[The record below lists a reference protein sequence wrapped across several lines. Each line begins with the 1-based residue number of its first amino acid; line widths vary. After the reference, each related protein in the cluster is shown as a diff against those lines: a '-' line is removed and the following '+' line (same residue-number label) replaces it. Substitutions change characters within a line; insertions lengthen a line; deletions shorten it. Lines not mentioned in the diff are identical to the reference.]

1 MLTFPTKETMTIEFK
16 SDRKCLPESTLID
29 AVVGMTNAEG
39 GLLYLGIEDNG
50 MVTGLHPNHK
60 DPIRMAATIADNT
73 VPPVSVRIDILDEA
87 SQPSVMQIRIPASN
101 SITATRS
108 GKVLRRRLNVKG
120 EPQSLPLYPYELS
133 AHLAGRGMLDLSAQ
147 PLSDAAIDDLDPAE
161 IKHLRTAINKWHGET
176 SLLTLT
182 DEDLLK
188 ALHLITDI
196 SGANVPTIAG
206 MLLLGDEARLLQ
218 LLPAAQTAFQV
229 FSGTELR
236 VNRISHK
243 PLLTMMDNCLDLLT
257 AWNPTTELAD
267 GLFRIPIPEFNEDA
281 FREALVNAFAHRDYT
296 KLSLTRIIINEEGL
310 TISSPGSFINGVNLK
325 NLLTAEPHG
334 RNPALADALKRIG
347 LAERS
352 GRGIDRIFAGS
363 IIYGRPWPDYSESDE
378 ETVKVFIP
386 RAHPDLPFAR
396 ILADE
401 REKTGQPLPINSMLI
416 LSLLRT
422 EYNLSSNEISNLT
435 NISAARLRPVLHTL
449 LEHGLIETKGQ
460 GKSQSYIL
468 SARLY
473 KGSKNTS
480 TYIHQAGIDAVRQPE
495 LVLNY
500 IKAQGSISRSETVEL
515 LHIAPSAA
523 YRLLTKMLSEKSI
536 QRKGKGRSAC
546 YILV

>member
-29 AVVGMTNAEG
+29 AVVGMANAEG

-229 FSGTELR
+229 FNGTELR

-480 TYIHQAGIDAVRQPE
+480 TYIRQAGIDAVRQPE

>member
-1 MLTFPTKETMTIEFK
+1 MLALPVKETMTIEFK

-29 AVVGMTNAEG
+29 AVVGMANAEG

-50 MVTGLHPNHK
+50 TVTGLHPNHK
-60 DPIRMAATIADNT
+60 DSIRMAAVIADNT

-87 SQPSVMQIRIPASN
+87 SQPSVMQISIPASN

-120 EPQSLPLYPYELS
+120 EPQSLPLYPYELPS
-133 AHLAGRGMLDLSAQ
+133 HFAGRGMLDLSAQ
-147 PLSDAAIDDLDPAE
+147 PLPEASIDDLDPAE
-161 IKHLRTAINKWHGET
+161 IKHLRTAIHKWHGET

-188 ALHLITDI
+188 TLHLITDI
-196 SGANVPTIAG
+196 SGTNVPTIAG
-206 MLLLGDEARLLQ
+206 MLLLGDEERLLQ
-218 LLPAAQTAFQV
+218 LLPSAQTAFQV

-386 RAHPDLPFAR
+386 HAHPDLPFAR

-422 EYNLSSNEISNLT
+422 EYNLSSSEISSLT

-473 KGSKNTS
+473 KGSQNTS
-480 TYIHQAGIDAVRQPE
+480 IYIRQAGIDAVRQPE
-495 LVLNY
+495 LILNY
-500 IKAQGSISRSETVEL
+500 IKAQGSISRSEAVEL

-523 YRLLTKMLSEKSI
+523 YRLLTQMLSEKSI

-546 YILV
+546 YILI

>member
-1 MLTFPTKETMTIEFK
+1 
-16 SDRKCLPESTLID
+16 
-29 AVVGMTNAEG
+29 
-39 GLLYLGIEDNG
+39 
-50 MVTGLHPNHK
+50 
-60 DPIRMAATIADNT
+60 
-73 VPPVSVRIDILDEA
+73 
-87 SQPSVMQIRIPASN
+87 
-101 SITATRS
+101 
-108 GKVLRRRLNVKG
+108 
-120 EPQSLPLYPYELS
+120 
-133 AHLAGRGMLDLSAQ
+133 
-147 PLSDAAIDDLDPAE
+147 
-161 IKHLRTAINKWHGET
+161 
-176 SLLTLT
+176 
-182 DEDLLK
+182 
-188 ALHLITDI
+188 
-196 SGANVPTIAG
+196 
-206 MLLLGDEARLLQ
+206 
-218 LLPAAQTAFQV
+218 
-229 FSGTELR
+229 
-236 VNRISHK
+236 
-243 PLLTMMDNCLDLLT
+243 MMDNCLDLLT

-386 RAHPDLPFAR
+386 HAHPDLPFAR

-422 EYNLSSNEISNLT
+422 EYNLSSSEISSLT

-480 TYIHQAGIDAVRQPE
+480 TYIRQAGIDAVRQPE
-495 LVLNY
+495 LILNY

>member
-480 TYIHQAGIDAVRQPE
+480 TYIRQAGIDAVRQPE
-495 LVLNY
+495 LILNY

>member
-29 AVVGMTNAEG
+29 AVVGMANAEG

-386 RAHPDLPFAR
+386 HAHPDLPFAR

-422 EYNLSSNEISNLT
+422 EYNLSSSEISSLT

-473 KGSKNTS
+473 KGSQNTS
-480 TYIHQAGIDAVRQPE
+480 IYIRQAGIDAVRQPE
-495 LVLNY
+495 LILNY
-500 IKAQGSISRSETVEL
+500 IKAQGSISRSEAVEL

-523 YRLLTKMLSEKSI
+523 YRLLTQMLSEKSI

-546 YILV
+546 YILI

>member
-1 MLTFPTKETMTIEFK
+1 MLALPAKETMTIEFK

-29 AVVGMTNAEG
+29 AIVGMANAEG

-50 MVTGLHPNHK
+50 TITGLHPNHK
-60 DPIRMAATIADNT
+60 DPIRMAAVIADNT

-87 SQPSVMQIRIPASN
+87 SQPSVMQISIPATS

-120 EPQSLPLYPYELS
+120 EPQSLPLYPYELPS
-133 AHLAGRGMLDLSAQ
+133 HLAGRGMLDLSAQ
-147 PLSDAAIDDLDPAE
+147 PLPEASIDDLDPAE
-161 IKHLRTAINKWHGET
+161 IKHLRTAIHKWHGET

-188 ALHLITDI
+188 ALHLITDVSEI
-196 SGANVPTIAG
+196 NVPTIAG
-206 MLLLGDEARLLQ
+206 MLLLGDEERLLQ

-229 FSGTELR
+229 FNGTELR

-243 PLLTMMDNCLDLLT
+243 PLLTLMDNCLDLLT
-257 AWNPTTELAD
+257 AWNPSTELAD

-296 KLSLTRIIINEEGL
+296 KLSMTRVTINEEGL
-310 TISSPGSFINGVNLK
+310 TISSPGSFIQGVNLK
-325 NLLTAEPHG
+325 NLLMVEPHG

-386 RAHPDLPFAR
+386 RSHPDLPFVR
-396 ILADE
+396 VLADE
-401 REKTGQPLPINSMLI
+401 REKTGQPLPINSLLV
-416 LSLLRT
+416 LSLLRA
-422 EYNLSSNEISNLT
+422 ERNLSSSEISALT
-435 NISAARLRPVLHTL
+435 NISIARLRPILHTL
-449 LEHGLIETKGQ
+449 LEHGLLEVKGQ

-473 KGSKNTS
+473 TDSRNTS
-480 TYIHQAGIDAVRQPE
+480 SYIHQAGIDAVRQPE
-495 LVLNY
+495 LILNY
-500 IKAQGSISRSETVEL
+500 IKAQGSISRSEAVEL
-515 LHIAPSAA
+515 LHITPSTA
-523 YRLLTKMLSEKSI
+523 YRLLTQMLSEKKL
-536 QRKGKGRSAC
+536 QRKGQGRSAC
-546 YILV
+546 YVLA